1 MIRLLLVILCNVFLS
16 LPLMAQE
23 SSGQK
28 ENIKYVSNLHV
39 DVRSGPTAQAGKV
52 EVITS
57 GTRLQVLEERPDDF
71 VRVRLDSGAE
81 GWVLGRFLTDEP
93 VQTAAQTKV
102 DSLQA
107 ERSRL
112 YTELNK
118 YKEERNTYKT
128 DLEKLQAE
136 HETQVTELTDLR
148 ATSSAAVDINK
159 QNQRLQS
166 ELEQETQR
174 RTEAESRAAG
184 AVTKLVMVGVICSVV
199 GAALG
204 FFVGSGPRRAE
215 KKWRRMPV

>member
-1 MIRLLLVILCNVFLS
+1 MILCNLFLS

-23 SSGQK
+23 SSGQQEK
-28 ENIKYVSNLHV
+28 IRYVSDMLYI
-39 DVRSGPTAQAGKV
+39 DVRSAPTAQAGKI

-71 VRVRLDSGAE
+71 IRVRLDSGTE

-93 VQTAAQTKV
+93 IARTRLEAAQAKV
-102 DSLQA
+102 DSLSS

-128 DLEKLQAE
+128 DLDKLQAE
-136 HETQVTELTDLR
+136 HTTQVTELEDLR
-148 ATSSAAVDINK
+148 TTSSAAVDISK

-166 ELEQETQR
+166 ELEQETRR

-184 AVTKLVMVGVICSVV
+184 AITKLVMVGVICSVA
-199 GAALG
+199 GAVLG
-204 FFVGSGPRRAE
+204 FFVGSGPTRAE